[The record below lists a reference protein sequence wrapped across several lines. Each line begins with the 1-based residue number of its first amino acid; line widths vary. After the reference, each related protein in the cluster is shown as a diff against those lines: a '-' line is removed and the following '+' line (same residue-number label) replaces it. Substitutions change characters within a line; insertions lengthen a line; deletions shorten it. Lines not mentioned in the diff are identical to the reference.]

1 MLRSIAASQW
11 TGSTKSSNGCER
23 TVSLWYSNL
32 AKEFADYTS
41 ESKEKAFVYWR
52 SVQEVASAIYA
63 WADKNAK
70 IGSVETL
77 VDMCEDSESRG
88 EIFHKMPIEIV
99 LKACYAL
106 QEVGKAEVFASEET
120 DSIGVKFFHHG

>member
-1 MLRSIAASQW
+1 MRANSKFARHEKLVI
-11 TGSTKSSNGCER
+11 
-23 TVSLWYSNL
+23 
-32 AKEFADYTS
+32 EFADYTS

-52 SVQEVASAIYA
+52 SVQEVATAVFA

-77 VDMCEDSESRG
+77 VDICEDSESRG